1 MRINEIFYSI
11 QGEGRYTG
19 CPAVFVRFSGCNL
32 QCPFC
37 DTDFKAHKEM
47 TEDEICAYVNR
58 IKGECKHVIFTGGEP
73 TLQLTHS
80 LCEKL
85 HKMGCYLH
93 IETNGKNKV
102 LEEVDFV
109 TCSPKFEYCKNAEL
123 GIDRIDE
130 LKVVYNGKNDM
141 SLYKDIKATYRY
153 LQPCD
158 TGFIRENVENIQ
170 GVVEYCKKHPE
181 WRVSVQ
187 TQKILKVR

>member
-85 HKMGCYLH
+85 
-93 IETNGKNKV
+93 V
-102 LEEVDFV
+102 VDYIA
-109 TCSPKFEYCKNAEL
+109 K
-123 GIDRIDE
+123 
-130 LKVVYNGKNDM
+130 
-141 SLYKDIKATYRY
+141 
-153 LQPCD
+153 
-158 TGFIRENVENIQ
+158 IRFFQLI
-170 GVVEYCKKHPE
+170 
-181 WRVSVQ
+181 
-187 TQKILKVR
+187 TT